1 MRDKKKI
8 KKLKARQ
15 KRVKAKIL
23 RRREANRKDVKEKK
37 EVWKIKRQGEK
48 LSNRLTGA
56 TYRKPKE
63 NSEIIQE

>member
-8 KKLKARQ
+8 RKLKARQ

-48 LSNRLTGA
+48 LSNRLSGA

-63 NSEIIQE
+63 NSEISKE

>member
-8 KKLKARQ
+8 RKLKARQ

-48 LSNRLTGA
+48 LSNRRTGA

-63 NSEIIQE
+63 NSEISKE

>member
-8 KKLKARQ
+8 RKLKARQ

-48 LSNRLTGA
+48 MSNRLTGA

-63 NSEIIQE
+63 NSEISKE

>member
-1 MRDKKKI
+1 MKDKKKI
-8 KKLKARQ
+8 RKLKARQ

-63 NSEIIQE
+63 NPEISKE

>member
-8 KKLKARQ
+8 RKLKARQ
-15 KRVKAKIL
+15 KRVKAEIL

-63 NSEIIQE
+63 NSEISKE

>member
-1 MRDKKKI
+1 MSDKKNI
-8 KKLKARQ
+8 RKLKARK

-23 RRREANRKDVKEKK
+23 KRRQAHRKDVKDKK
-37 EVWKIKRQGEK
+37 EIWKIKRQGEK

-63 NSEIIQE
+63 ISENTEE

>member
-8 KKLKARQ
+8 RKLKARQ

-48 LSNRLTGA
+48 FV
-56 TYRKPKE
+56 
-63 NSEIIQE
+63 

>member
-8 KKLKARQ
+8 RKLKARQ

-63 NSEIIQE
+63 TSEISKE

>member
-8 KKLKARQ
+8 RKLKARQ

-23 RRREANRKDVKEKK
+23 RRREANRKDMKEKK

-48 LSNRLTGA
+48 LSNRLSGA

-63 NSEIIQE
+63 NSEISKE

>member
-8 KKLKARQ
+8 RKLKARQ

-37 EVWKIKRQGEK
+37 EVGKIKRQGEK

-63 NSEIIQE
+63 NSEISKE

>member
-8 KKLKARQ
+8 RKLKARQ

-23 RRREANRKDVKEKK
+23 RRREANRKDMKEKK

-63 NSEIIQE
+63 NSEISKE

>member
-8 KKLKARQ
+8 RKLKARQ

-63 NSEIIQE
+63 ISENTED

>member
-8 KKLKARQ
+8 RKLKARQ

-23 RRREANRKDVKEKK
+23 RRREANRRDVKEKK

-63 NSEIIQE
+63 NSEISKE

>member
-8 KKLKARQ
+8 RKLKARQ

-63 NSEIIQE
+63 NSEISKE